1 MAIVLRSLTLITLA
15 STLVA
20 CGGKPADTAASAGA
34 GSTPATAAAAPAAGG
49 GDYQGVP
56 IYPGMTTLTTHDI
69 GAGAGGTMHSG
80 NFRSTDPQDKIVA
93 FYREALAKEFGTAG
107 DMPGGGEGMVRIVAT
122 NNVDKQV
129 TVLVRPGDSGEQIVG
144 IQVTS
149 KN

>member
-1 MAIVLRSLTLITLA
+1 MAIVVRSLTLITVA

-20 CGGKPADTAASAGA
+20 CSGKPAEIAASAGA
-34 GSTPATAAAAPAAGG
+34 GSTPATAAAAPAGGG
-49 GDYQGVP
+49 GDYNGVP
-56 IYPGMTTLTTHDI
+56 IYPGMTTLTTNDI
-69 GAGAGGTMHSG
+69 GAGSGATLHSG

-93 FYREALAKEFGTAG
+93 FYREALAKEFGAAG
-107 DMPGGGEGMVRIVAT
+107 DMPGGEGMVRLVAT

-129 TVLVRPGDSGEQIVG
+129 TVLVRAGDSGEQIVG